1 MIVPTLHR
9 ILVKPDKLEE
19 TDKAFVKAKQIGI
32 VIPELEDRKRAQAGV
47 DKGVVQAIGP
57 TAYRDWNTSSPI
69 EVGDYVAYARF
80 AGKYIE
86 DPYTGEELLALNDED
101 IVCIFRQ
108 E

>member
-9 ILVKPDKLEE
+9 ILVKADKLEE
-19 TDKAFVKAKQIGI
+19 TDKAYVKAKQIGI

-47 DKGVVQAIGP
+47 DKGVVHAIGP
-57 TAYRDWNTSSPI
+57 TAYRDWNTASPI

-80 AGKYIE
+80 AGKLVE
-86 DPYTGEELLALNDED
+86 DPYTGEEFLALNDED